1 MQIEVQGNPEPA
13 PGIFRMIAE
22 RSPGARPSSLE
33 HRDYFWPDARRPVRL
48 FKLHQFIQWPRYS
61 KMIVLLW
68 LTAAQEI
75 TGRNTLCTPMSSR

>member
-33 HRDYFWPDARRPVRL
+33 HRDYFWPDARPLVRL
-48 FKLHQFIQWPRYS
+48 FKLHQFTQ
-61 KMIVLLW
+61 
-68 LTAAQEI
+68 
-75 TGRNTLCTPMSSR
+75 